1 MGDIQIDLP
10 SSWNQQ
16 RVAAFS
22 AWAMR
27 LGIRK
32 SVVGMNVKLII
43 PRSAINNLRR
53 CIQAVFNI
61 SSSDDSS
68 LPIGNSQ
75 LQSSSSTLNQQSS
88 SLLNQSTLDTS
99 HLSSR
104 LSTTLPPSLQ
114 SPPSSRA
121 DDLSRQTLPALRALC
136 KSYGVRVTG
145 RKQELIDR
153 VLAVENAFK
162 QGITTREEMNIH
174 HSLLSTP
181 VKSSPVTSRLQASS
195 VYGEES
201 LLHQLRREEFEREHK
216 EGDFYH
222 DSIGQYRLSLDD
234 QSSFSLA
241 RQDDTPSMSTG
252 MPPPTSRLSLISET
266 SGLSEHSSVLGA
278 LPRLCDG
285 VGGLLQV
292 ASVHKKLNRRRL
304 TIMTSGGPPTI

>member
-10 SSWNQQ
+10 SSWDQQ

-53 CIQAVFNI
+53 CIHAVFNI

-68 LPIGNSQ
+68 LPIGSSQ
-75 LQSSSSTLNQQSS
+75 LLSSSSTLNQQSS

-99 HLSSR
+99 RLSSR
-104 LSTTLPPSLQ
+104 LSTTLPSSLQ
-114 SPPSSRA
+114 SPSSSRA

-153 VLAVENAFK
+153 ILAVENAFK
-162 QGITTREEMNIH
+162 QGINTREELNIH

-181 VKSSPVTSRLQASS
+181 VKPSPVISRLQASS
-195 VYGEES
+195 VNEES

-234 QSSFSLA
+234 QSSFSFA
-241 RQDDTPSMSTG
+241 RHDDTPSMSTG

-304 TIMTSGGPPTI
+304 TIMTSGGSPTI